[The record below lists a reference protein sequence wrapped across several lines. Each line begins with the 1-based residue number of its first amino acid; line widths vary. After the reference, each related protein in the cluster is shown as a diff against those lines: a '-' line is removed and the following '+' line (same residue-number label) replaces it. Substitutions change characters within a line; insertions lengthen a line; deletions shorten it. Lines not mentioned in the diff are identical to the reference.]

1 MCAMSEDILNN
12 RFYVRLFLKTVFH
25 CLGAFLCYA
34 VMAVGSVISFTLTE
48 EQRRIQDI
56 DNIRKYVVCYL
67 TNWNYSFQTL
77 FLSLALAHD
86 VLEWI
91 NKHESRLGN
100 RIRYWRDV
108 IFTALVVP
116 FTCFVTGMFWSVY
129 SIDRELVFPKVYD
142 AIIPWWFNHC
152 VHTNIAVVIA
162 AETLLQPR
170 RQPVNKKLEVTLSTV
185 VSVLYAVVYYSIYFF
200 AHRWLYG
207 VFGIMTWWQVCLFQ
221 LFIWTSVFFFY
232 WIQFPLNR
240 MVHGPEPDKLHT
252 KEANMETKDERTVE
266 KTNGIVQTESYEE
279 RNGTVKN
286 PDLLSAP
293 FATKSWSLK
302 YRLIR
307 DQFENSRL

>member
-1 MCAMSEDILNN
+1 MNKESIIESLLKLLHFVFFVHHIGVCVVGGVLCSKILLDPNDI
-12 RFYVRLFLKTVFH
+12 VRQLCVF
-25 CLGAFLCYA
+25 GAAY
-34 VMAVGSVISFTLTE
+34 G
-48 EQRRIQDI
+48 
-56 DNIRKYVVCYL
+56 
-67 TNWNYSFQTL
+67 TNWNFSFQTL